1 MLRRNA
7 NARKT
12 QTKTLQ
18 CPMDQEH
25 EESWHMRTYNK
36 LLTAWVKLVLLVV
49 NAIKLDLTASKK

>member
-1 MLRRNA
+1 M
-7 NARKT
+7 
-12 QTKTLQ
+12 LQ